1 MGNVGLERRGTKR
14 RGAGN
19 AEGHG
24 GKWVTWQLFGC
35 GGNRKKLQGGYVQNM
50 A

>member
-19 AEGHG
+19 AEVRGEA
-24 GKWVTWQLFGC
+24 VSTWQLFGC